1 MSCPVG
7 QLAEDIAG
15 FEGKDGERMTWE
27 VIGQNEKHH
36 QH

>member
-7 QLAEDIAG
+7 QSAEDIAG
-15 FEGKDGERMTWE
+15 FEGNDGEGMTWE
-27 VIGQNEKHH
+27 GVGQTEKHH